1 MKQAVLDAYAILA
14 WMQQEPCAQVV
25 SNLFAQAEQEDIE
38 LFLSCI
44 NAGEVYYRLYKTAGS
59 KAANDFKEALLQHKF
74 PLMLVS
80 ASNTRVWRV
89 CGLKGQYRI
98 SYADAFAI
106 ELAIDKGGQLVT
118 GDPEILALAA
128 QGVVDTCDLTS
139 IGDHSTEGSEWLLND
154 AAHKFKVREDQ

>member
-14 WMQQEPCAQVV
+14 WMQQEPCAPVV
-25 SNLFAQAEQEDIE
+25 SNLFAQAEQEENIE

-59 KAANDFKEALLQHKF
+59 RAANDFKEALLQHKF
-74 PLMLVS
+74 PLILVT
-80 ASNTRVWRV
+80 ASNTRVWRAS
-89 CGLKGQYRI
+89 GLKGQYRI

-139 IGDHSTEGSEWLLND
+139 TGDQATE
-154 AAHKFKVREDQ
+154 